1 MTTAEYAAKYGLSTR
16 AVYWAIYSGR
26 LHGKRGP
33 SGWDLDDAPPSVSDR
48 WRAPE
53 ELTSLPDYI
62 LALIWYNATTSRDAI
77 LIRNTDP
84 YVSRTVAEYL
94 RGSVWESKRNAKTPT
109 CIFKAHSPA
118 LAQALREIGFSGR
131 SDSDRM
137 APPVDPLLAAQAFT
151 ETHGSLLFALRYSRR
166 DSLDKQYAYYVPR
179 LDVSGAVAI
188 VQSYVD
194 TLHGMGIIPRR
205 RLSPAANETSREISF
220 TSQKQ
225 LIGIGNALS
234 ASTPR
239 HDVFWSRYFA
249 HIAQT
254 PISYMDYHKRS
265 NNDRY

>member
-1 MTTAEYAAKYGLSTR
+1 MTTAEYAKRYGLNIR
-16 AVYWAIYSGR
+16 AVYYAIYSGR

-33 SGWDLDDAPPSVSDR
+33 SGWDLDDSPPSVSDR

-62 LALIWYNATTSRDAI
+62 LALIWFSATITGDAI

-84 YVSRTVAEYL
+84 YIPKTVAEYL

-109 CIFKAHSPA
+109 CIFKAHGPA

-137 APPVDPLLAAQAFT
+137 APPVDPVLAAQAFT

-220 TSQKQ
+220 TSHKQ

-234 ASTPR
+234 AAIPCHR
-239 HDVFWSRYFA
+239 AFWDRYYE
-249 HIAQT
+249 HIAQ
-254 PISYMDYHKRS
+254 PPKSYAEYHKEEIK
-265 NNDRY
+265 

>member
-1 MTTAEYAAKYGLSTR
+1 M
-16 AVYWAIYSGR
+16 
-26 LHGKRGP
+26 
-33 SGWDLDDAPPSVSDR
+33 
-48 WRAPE
+48 
-53 ELTSLPDYI
+53 
-62 LALIWYNATTSRDAI
+62 
-77 LIRNTDP
+77 IRNTDSYIP
-84 YVSRTVAEYL
+84 KTVAEYL
-94 RGSVWESKRNAKTPT
+94 RGSVWESQRNAKTT
-109 CIFKAHSPA
+109 TWIFKAESLA
-118 LAQALREIGFSGR
+118 LTKSLREMGFSGR
-131 SDSDRM
+131 KDLDHM
-137 APPVDPLLAAQAFT
+137 PPPVDPVLAAQAFT

-166 DSLDKQYAYYVPR
+166 DSLDKHYAYYVPR

-220 TSQKQ
+220 TSHKQ

-239 HDVFWSRYFA
+239 HDVLWSRYFA